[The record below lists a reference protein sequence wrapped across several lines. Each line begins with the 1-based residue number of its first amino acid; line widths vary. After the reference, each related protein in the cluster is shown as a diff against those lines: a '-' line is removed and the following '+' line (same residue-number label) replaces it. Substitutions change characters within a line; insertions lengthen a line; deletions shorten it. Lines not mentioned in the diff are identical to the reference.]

1 MGSIWVHLE
10 VHLGPSGGSQE
21 NPPPQGPLWSPP
33 GALWG
38 CRGDSGQGPKAP
50 KVGFLLSERSIIK
63 KRDLFRVNV
72 FCSIA
77 KHELVIIINLGA
89 EFDGFYRAGATFT
102 KTRIFKT
109 IDIFIKSIKPQNG
122 RTLIKYCFSLAR
134 ARITK
139 TLISRF
145 SVFDK
150 N

>member
-50 KVGFLLSERSIIK
+50 KVGFLLSERSISK
-63 KRDLFRVNV
+63 KRDFFRVNV

-77 KHELVIIINLGA
+77 KHELVILINLGG
-89 EFDGFYRAGATFT
+89 EFDGVGGY
-102 KTRIFKT
+102 IL
-109 IDIFIKSIKPQNG
+109 IDASGISFSHITVYIKN
-122 RTLIKYCFSLAR
+122 
-134 ARITK
+134 
-139 TLISRF
+139 
-145 SVFDK
+145 
-150 N
+150 NE